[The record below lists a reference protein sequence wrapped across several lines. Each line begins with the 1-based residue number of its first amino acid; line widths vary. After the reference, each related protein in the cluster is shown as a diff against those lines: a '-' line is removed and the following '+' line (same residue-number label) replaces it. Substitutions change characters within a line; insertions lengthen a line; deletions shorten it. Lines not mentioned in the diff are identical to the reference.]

1 MEEDEEEEDG
11 YSSQLRQELLYNVSG
26 LKGKTT
32 ISPIEF
38 TGFIAWLLLTIAVM
52 MFTLWAWAPDELFD
66 RHFKHI
72 PLFPSRHYMLCFG
85 NWLGM
90 FIVVYHIS
98 LHCIS
103 MIKSPP
109 RESYH
114 TLIDRH
120 TRLAIPIV
128 YN

>member
-1 MEEDEEEEDG
+1 MKGYAFTNGTLDGSPSQIKSVETPDSCYSVERFYKPIDLKKHEELLEEDEEEEDG

-52 MFTLWAWAPDELFD
+52 MFTLWAWAPYELFD

-72 PLFPSRHYMLCFG
+72 PLFPS
-85 NWLGM
+85 
-90 FIVVYHIS
+90 
-98 LHCIS
+98 
-103 MIKSPP
+103 
-109 RESYH
+109 
-114 TLIDRH
+114 
-120 TRLAIPIV
+120 
-128 YN
+128 